1 MFTQYFYNFIFIS
14 AGEVDIGS
22 FGSDATLTKLKE
34 QTHATLDYLV
44 KYSQMQS
51 IATESYR
58 GFATNVVEQISKISE
73 KVSKKFPKAIYFASS
88 YVYPNEN

>member
-1 MFTQYFYNFIFIS
+1 M
-14 AGEVDIGS
+14 ER
-22 FGSDATLTKLKE
+22 LTKLKE

-51 IATESYR
+51 IAAEFYQ

-88 YVYPNEN
+88 YVYSNEN